1 MLSIA
6 FLLLISRYQ
15 SGCHKNKSYS
25 GHLLVICL
33 NAVKIAKDCL
43 NCVRNGLEQGK
54 AVYVYLNIYSNANPP
69 VTPPKR
75 GPTQNTQCWLN
86 VSFWGLSSLN
96 TNAAPKAL
104 AGLRQP
110 R

>member
-1 MLSIA
+1 ME
-6 FLLLISRYQ
+6 
-15 SGCHKNKSYS
+15 KNKSYS

-86 VSFWGLSSLN
+86 VSLWGLSSLN